1 MSLEAAGTATPRFRR
16 VGIIGV
22 GLIGGSFALALKA
35 VKAAKAVVGFGR
47 SRANLDVARQL
58 GVIDQVAT
66 GWDDIEGCD
75 LILLA
80 VPVGQLPEV
89 MPMIGPRIGKD
100 TLVTDAGSTK
110 RDVVACARAAFADAL
125 PRFVPAHPIAGAEK
139 SGAAAARPDL
149 FAGKPV
155 VITPIEETDPLA
167 FERIRATWQLT
178 GANTMRMDAAL
189 HDMALAATSHL
200 PHVLAFAMMNEI
212 AQRPQAEAMLALTG
226 GGFRDFTRIAAS
238 SPEMW
243 RDICIANRDTL
254 CSEIDA
260 FSARLSQFRHWI
272 AMGDGSALEREFHAA
287 RTAREALN
295 AGANASARARD

>member
-35 VKAAKAVVGFGR
+35 VKAAEVVVGFGR

>member
-1 MSLEAAGTATPRFRR
+1 MSLDAAGTATPRFRR

-35 VKAAKAVVGFGR
+35 VKAAEVVVGFGR

-100 TLVTDAGSTK
+100 ALVTDAGSTK

>member
-1 MSLEAAGTATPRFRR
+1 MSLDAIGTAALRFRR
-16 VGIIGV
+16 VGIVGV
-22 GLIGGSFALALKA
+22 GLIGGSFALALKT
-35 VKAAKAVVGFGR
+35 VKAADTVVGFGR
-47 SRANLDVARQL
+47 SRANLDVARRM
-58 GVIDQVAT
+58 GVIDQIAA
-66 GWDDIEGCD
+66 GWDDIESCD

-89 MPMIGPRIGKD
+89 MPVVGPRIGRD
-100 TLVTDAGSTK
+100 AVVTDAGSTK
-110 RDVVACARAAFADAL
+110 RDVVAYARAAFGDAL

-139 SGAAAARPDL
+139 SGAAAARPNL

-155 VITPIEETDPLA
+155 VITPIEETDPFA
-167 FERIRATWQLT
+167 FRRIRATWQLT
-178 GANTMRMDAAL
+178 GAKTMRMDVAL

-212 AQRPQAEAMLALTG
+212 AQRPHAEAMLSLTG

-254 CSEIDA
+254 CNEIDA
-260 FSARLSQFRHWI
+260 FSARLAQFRHWI
-272 AMGDGSALEREFHAA
+272 ALGDGAALEREFDAA
-287 RTAREALN
+287 RTAREALT
-295 AGANASARARD
+295 ASANASARTRD

>member
-1 MSLEAAGTATPRFRR
+1 MSLDAAGTATPRFRR

-35 VKAAKAVVGFGR
+35 VKAAEVVVGFGR

-58 GVIDQVAT
+58 GVIDEVAT

-167 FERIRATWQLT
+167 FGRIRATWQLT

>member
-35 VKAAKAVVGFGR
+35 VKAAEVVVGFGR

-167 FERIRATWQLT
+167 FGRIRATWQLT

-272 AMGDGSALEREFHAA
+272 AMGDGAALEREFHAA
-287 RTAREALN
+287 RTAREALG
-295 AGANASARARD
+295 AGANAGARARD

>member
-35 VKAAKAVVGFGR
+35 VKAAEVVVGFGR

-167 FERIRATWQLT
+167 FGRIRATWQLT

>member
-35 VKAAKAVVGFGR
+35 VKAADVVVGFGR

-66 GWDDIEGCD
+66 GWDDIDGCD

-80 VPVGQLPEV
+80 VPVGQLPEL

-167 FERIRATWQLT
+167 FGRIRATWQLT
-178 GANTMRMDAAL
+178 GANTMRMDVAL

>member
-35 VKAAKAVVGFGR
+35 VKAAEVVVGFGR

-89 MPMIGPRIGKD
+89 MLMIGPRIGKE

-167 FERIRATWQLT
+167 FGRIRATWQLT

-226 GGFRDFTRIAAS
+226 V
-238 SPEMW
+238 
-243 RDICIANRDTL
+243 
-254 CSEIDA
+254 
-260 FSARLSQFRHWI
+260 
-272 AMGDGSALEREFHAA
+272 
-287 RTAREALN
+287 LN
-295 AGANASARARD
+295 YQKLML

>member
-1 MSLEAAGTATPRFRR
+1 MSLDAAGTATPRFRR

-35 VKAAKAVVGFGR
+35 VKAAEVVVGFGR

-167 FERIRATWQLT
+167 FGRIRATWQLT